1 MVGVAALPA
10 PATVRLV
17 PIPGEVLDRSALEEA
32 TPALREG
39 EHSFSAYAAWPRDAA
54 AAPGILVVHEA
65 YGVNAHIEDVC
76 RRFAAQGFAALAPDL
91 FARVGGPP
99 DPGDLARVVAKI
111 GELRDADAVSDMRVG
126 VEWLRAQPRSNGR
139 IGAIGFCMGGRL
151 SLLLATHAG
160 VLDAAVDCW
169 GGRITRRTATV
180 DDAHPDVVVERV
192 DQLSCPLLGIFGAED
207 QNPNSDDVDEL
218 RAALQQ
224 HGKAHR
230 IVVYKDAGHALFA
243 DYRPSYNETAANAAW
258 GEMLDWFA
266 QLR

>member
-1 MVGVAALPA
+1 VG
-10 PATVRLV
+10 
-17 PIPGEVLDRSALEEA
+17 IPGEVLDRTVLEDA
-32 TPALREG
+32 RPALRSG
-39 EHSFSAYAAWPRDAA
+39 EQMFSAYAAWPRLATST
-54 AAPGILVVHEA
+54 PGIVVIHEA
-65 YGVNAHIEDVC
+65 FGVNAHIEDVC
-76 RRFAAQGFAALAPDL
+76 RRFAAQGFATLAPDL
-91 FARVGGPP
+91 FSRCGGPP
-99 DPGDLARVVAKI
+99 EPGDLSSVMAKI
-111 GELRDADAVSDMRVG
+111 VQVRDADAVGDLSVCAD
-126 VEWLRAQPRSNGR
+126 WLRAQPHSNGR
-139 IGAIGFCMGGRL
+139 VGAIGFCMGGRL

-160 VLDAAVDCW
+160 VLDAAVVCW

-207 QNPNSDDVDEL
+207 QNPNRDDVEEL
-218 RAALQQ
+218 RATLQQ

-243 DYRPSYNETAANAAW
+243 DYRPSYNETAAHAAW